1 MQGVG
6 EERRREGVGELES
19 GRVGEELKGARE
31 LDLQNFGREREEV
44 RGGKRKYGTPR
55 SKIRTD

>member
-1 MQGVG
+1 
-6 EERRREGVGELES
+6 VGELES